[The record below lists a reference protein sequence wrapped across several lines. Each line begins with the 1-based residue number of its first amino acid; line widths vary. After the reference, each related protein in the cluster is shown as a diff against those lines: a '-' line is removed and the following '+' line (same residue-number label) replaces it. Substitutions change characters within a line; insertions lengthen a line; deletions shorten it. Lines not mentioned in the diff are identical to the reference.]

1 MASKGRMSASELRRA
16 QPHARRESVAHPH
29 RASPSVAVMRPAGVC
44 RLQRVLT
51 RARVAPE

>member
-1 MASKGRMSASELRRA
+1 MTSEGPTSASELRRA
-16 QPHARRESVAHPH
+16 HPHARRESVAHPH

-51 RARVAPE
+51 RACVAPG